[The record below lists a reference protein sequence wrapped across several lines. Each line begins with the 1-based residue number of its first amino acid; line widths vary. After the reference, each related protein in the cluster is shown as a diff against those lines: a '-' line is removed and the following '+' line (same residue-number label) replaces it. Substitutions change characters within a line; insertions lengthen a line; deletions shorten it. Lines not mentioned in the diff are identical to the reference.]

1 MFPSGQ
7 NGQLAQ
13 KLVHNAMESK
23 DESETASIRILQSA
37 LTTLQKKEL
46 VLQSQT
52 AVSEPKKVISTS
64 TLSKMGKVEHLV

>member
-7 NGQLAQ
+7 NGRLAQ

-37 LTTLQKKEL
+37 LMTLRKKEL
-46 VLQSQT
+46 VLLSQT
-52 AVSEPKKVISTS
+52 AVS
-64 TLSKMGKVEHLV
+64 

>member
-7 NGQLAQ
+7 NGRLAQ

-37 LTTLQKKEL
+37 LMTLQKKEL
-46 VLQSQT
+46 VLQFQT
-52 AVSEPKKVISTS
+52 AQNGESGALGMTIARSQIA
-64 TLSKMGKVEHLV
+64 